1 MLMQPSANIV
11 FPLPGAGFEK
21 EREGEEIRP
30 GAGPEHLDVEGEC
43 GGGGVRGAGEG
54 TEEGVVGG
62 DGRGADAAKEGGGV
76 GCGGRGGGGA
86 EEEEAAEAEW
96 GLAGRVRGDDEVGV
110 DLVELF
116 DGFAAV
122 D

>member
-21 EREGEEIRP
+21 EREGEEVRP
-30 GAGPEHLDVEGEC
+30 GAGSEHLDVEGEC
-43 GGGGVRGAGEG
+43 GGGGVRRAGEG
-54 TEEGVVGG
+54 AEEGVVGG
-62 DGRGADAAKEGGGV
+62 DGWGADAEKEGGGV
-76 GCGGRGGGGA
+76 GGGGRCRGGA
-86 EEEEAAEAEW
+86 DEEEAPEVEW
-96 GLAGRVRGDDEVGV
+96 GLAGGVRGDDEVGV

-116 DGFAAV
+116 DGFAPV